1 MNSTFCLLK
10 AETRALKKKKK
21 KNGKRKTPDRKIIP
35 IQTYS
40 KSLRL
45 CLVTLLEKCILNI
58 FDKSFFLFFIF

>member
-1 MNSTFCLLK
+1 MNSTFCLLT
-10 AETRALKKKKK
+10 AETRALKKNKK
-21 KNGKRKTPDRKIIP
+21 GKHKTPDRKIIP

-45 CLVTLLEKCILNI
+45 RLVTLLEKCILNI